1 MTTGQLDQAVGFRAT
16 AGQVKRVVRLNI
28 GLNGSPFSAD
38 EIKAIL
44 SDEIEIDSSF
54 VHVSEWQGQEEP
66 TLVVVGLTTGNEWS
80 FSYDV
85 KNLCDLFNQDAIAF
99 KIGGKGVLQYRSGF
113 TGTKDEFN
121 EEFFI

>member
-16 AGQVKRVVRLNI
+16 DGQVKRVVRLNV

-38 EIKAIL
+38 DIKSIIGN
-44 SDEIEIDSSF
+44 EIEIDSSF

-66 TLVVVGLTTGNEWS
+66 TLVVAGLTTKSEWS

-85 KNLCDLFNQDAIAF
+85 KKLCDLLNQDAIAF
-99 KIGGKGVLQYRSGF
+99 KIGGKGVLQYRSQF

-121 EEFFI
+121 ENYFI